1 MSTILIV
8 SKDAAAADQVVQSLP
23 ADLGTVEVVDSAA
36 AGLELAAPLDGPD
49 LVLLDRTMI
58 DADADLLDRFLVLSH
73 SHDIPLLIV
82 GGACGP
88 GEWVNLLNRGANAY
102 VSLPVEAEVLAAR
115 VGVFLRLRERLSQLR
130 SQAVIDELTGVYNRR
145 YLDEQLGVRLGEAR
159 RYETPFSLA
168 ILDLDH
174 FKRVNDT
181 FGHQFGD
188 LVLRQTADVV
198 RCQMRKEDILARYG
212 GEEFAVVLPH
222 TDRLGAAIL
231 AERIRE
237 AVADHTFA
245 DDSHSTRITM
255 SLGVASYP
263 LDPVESDID
272 LIGQADKRLY
282 RAKEMGRNQT
292 IFD

>member
-1 MSTILIV
+1 MSKILIV
-8 SKDAAAADQVVQSLP
+8 STDSASAEQVVQSLP
-23 ADLGTVEVVDSAA
+23 DELYEVEVVDSGAEGMDRA
-36 AGLELAAPLDGPD
+36 MAVEGPEMI
-49 LVLLDRTMI
+49 LLDRSMI
-58 DADADLLDRFLVLSH
+58 EADEHLLDRFLAASR

-88 GEWVNLLNRGANAY
+88 GERVSFLNQGASAY
-102 VSLPVEAEVLAAR
+102 VSLPVGAEVLGAR
-115 VGVFLRLRERLSQLR
+115 VGVFLRLKERLSQLR

-168 ILDLDH
+168 LLDLDH

-188 LVLRQTADVV
+188 LVLQETAGLV
-198 RCQMRKEDILARYG
+198 RRQMRKEDILARYG

-231 AERIRE
+231 CERIRE
-237 AVADHTFA
+237 AVAEHSFA
-245 DDSHSTRITM
+245 NDSHSTRISL

-263 LDPVESDID
+263 LDAIGSAAE
-272 LIGQADKRLY
+272 LIGQADRRLY

-292 IFD
+292 IFN

>member
-1 MSTILIV
+1 MSKILIV
-8 SKDAAAADQVVQSLP
+8 STDAAASFQITEGLP
-23 ADLGTVEVVDSAA
+23 CDLCETEVVASAA
-36 AGLELAAPLDGPD
+36 EGLERAAPLEGPD
-49 LVLLDRTMI
+49 LILLERAM
-58 DADADLLDRFLVLSH
+58 ADAEEGLLERFLIAAQ

-88 GEWVNLLNRGANAY
+88 GEWVPFLNQGANAY
-102 VSLPVEAEVLAAR
+102 VSLPAEPEVLAAR
-115 VGVFLRLRERLSQLR
+115 LGVFLRLKERLSQLR

-168 ILDLDH
+168 LLDLDH

-188 LVLRQTADVV
+188 LVLRETAGLV
-198 RCQMRKEDILARYG
+198 RRQMRKEDILARYG
-212 GEEFAVVLPH
+212 GEEFSVVLPH

-237 AVADHTFA
+237 AVAEHAFA
-245 DDSHSTRITM
+245 NDSHSTRITL

-263 LDPVESDID
+263 LDEVESAAD
-272 LIGQADKRLY
+272 LIGQADARLY
-282 RAKEMGRNQT
+282 KAKDMGRNQS
-292 IFD
+292 IFE